1 MSQSGFDVMQ
11 KQDKDAPVTWE
22 AYEGLRAHLTELI
35 TQSGDHVDTNMQAVQ
50 IKVDG
55 TAATITTMQTQMT
68 ALQVS
73 IQQLTTSVNGLQAAL
88 DQRQQGGND
97 DNGSVHGD
105 NDNLR
110 ANHGRGRGGQ
120 GQFRQPNFGL
130 GARRL
135 PVQDDDILSKPKF
148 SIPKFEGSTDVE
160 DYLTWELNMEKIWRL
175 HDYSE
180 DKKIKLASSEFDGY
194 ALRWWIVF

>member
-22 AYEGLRAHLTELI
+22 AYEELLDHLTELI
-35 TQSGDHVDTNMQAVQ
+35 TKSGEHVDTNMQEVQ
-50 IKVDG
+50 MKVDG
-55 TAATITTMQTQMT
+55 TAATVTTMRSQMT
-68 ALQVS
+68 ALEAS

-120 GQFRQPNFGL
+120 GQFRQPN
-130 GARRL
+130 
-135 PVQDDDILSKPKF
+135 
-148 SIPKFEGSTDVE
+148 
-160 DYLTWELNMEKIWRL
+160 
-175 HDYSE
+175 
-180 DKKIKLASSEFDGY
+180 
-194 ALRWWIVF
+194 